1 MTRFLRQFAPVMTLF
16 IIFTGALAADLN
28 MVVRYGKTGGIKG
41 TLNQVGDEINGVD
54 ICPAVN
60 NNNNN
65 VPGCDMFDDPGF
77 NDGGTPQDGSDD
89 SYNGDLIVRTN
100 DDFTVEVNYNVNGT
114 DEVTLEGTVP
124 EGLAFDG
131 LPGFCLLPESELA
144 DDGRTVKC
152 YLGEKTNSTQ
162 TLSFPVRVLGT
173 NQNGTTPGPVEFSVS
188 GPSSNEVVDGTDE
201 SIIVTA
207 APRWNLRKRAYG
219 VGAHTIT
226 TDEATTDFPE
236 GTKGWVISYSYYIEI
251 LNETD
256 PPELD
261 ALIGNESLGKNATIE
276 FTDEISNLYLDSV
289 TNPKG
294 ALLINCRT
302 DYYSGSDPYPK
313 LTSNRPADRSV
324 TDSGEITCSQPGGGG
339 ADVEVKVEGA
349 DLSLEHFPAKSSAG
363 VPLPAE
369 RKIAALGNIRVF
381 VPLSDAQN
389 TTNGNSLKTK
399 NCITNFDP
407 NSVSGLSNF
416 NNGSEDESDN
426 CYTRTLK
433 VYDGDFGKQYRRS
446 ADPHSYYI
454 PGRGEGQA
462 TYYRTGDGWVAP
474 GEDFASFIYYSN
486 IGGEDATDVVMCDV
500 MDAAKYDV
508 ADISSSPG
516 SAVYLQIINDDA
528 NNTLKNNINI
538 QYATGYV
545 SNVWPPSSS
554 TGQAVVN
561 ECTDPGV
568 VWYDTTTAARASGEP
583 ITKVRVTAQVPVQPG
598 QKIYVL
604 IKNVARDTYA
614 DTGALPSGI
623 SPGDE
628 IPNGAIL
635 TNFAT
640 YKDGGEQAD
649 WKKGNYDPKTTMEE
663 PHSGSPGDRLGLTR
677 AFARIS
683 KETGSDD
690 GINSVGLGQQFEY
703 VLKPTFTSHGSAV
716 NAANLTVVD
725 VLPPGM
731 SYVADSATQ
740 GGSPLEPQS
749 YTCTAAD
756 SPHEA
761 CTQAGETVLVWDLGD
776 RVPNEDIE
784 SIVFTAQVG
793 FDNADGDILTNKV
806 VIESPADGTPEEKR
820 TATRSVVVSVPR
832 ELIVSKGVDHIR
844 REIKD
849 TGPYIWRVDLKN
861 ATSGP
866 LQHVDIIDVLPYNG
880 DSENPFGDDGTLS
893 RSPSSRFKGEL
904 HLVSAKL
911 GAHPDPTN
919 GECGDGSNPATY
931 YYTNVN
937 PSTINLDPHHSSNN
951 LAPPNSIWCE
961 GTSSGPNAGCGFSVD
976 EVTAVRVRSNND
988 VTEGS
993 ACRLEIE
1000 TSPAP
1005 DSNGQWHLKRDRY
1018 TNNAVASADG
1028 LALPAATNNITVRI
1042 YASSLGD
1049 FAWQDSNGNGIQDA
1063 GEPGI
1068 EGVKVYLLDDNGNPV
1083 DDPTNPGTHYE
1094 KTTDSSGKYLFENL
1108 PSGNYQLRFEA
1119 PSSCN
1124 CGITAIDQGTD
1135 DERDSDIDPSSGIAR
1150 VSLAARTDDTS
1161 YDAGYY
1167 PLRAIGD
1174 TVFHDEDNDG
1184 QFDSGEGMGGVTVT
1198 LTPPRDVDLGNGPGQ
1213 PVSTTTDNQ
1222 GHYRFENLPAGQYTV
1237 EVNEST
1243 LPLAALRGHNTVD
1256 PDGGNDSKAQ
1266 VTLARSS
1273 DNLNQDFGYFLNAA
1287 DLSLTKTVDNNQPAV
1302 GSQVTFTIALRNEGP
1317 LTATGVAVTDRLPS
1331 GYAFISADASQ
1342 GSYDSQTGVWSVG
1355 SLARGAN
1362 ATLELKARVVDSADT
1377 SAYENWAEV
1386 SASDLPDIDSVPGVG
1401 DDHGHGQDDGK
1412 DGDPGTVDDDE
1423 ASATLGR
1430 KLHVRG
1436 TIYHDLD
1443 VNQAM
1448 DGSDPAIDPVSD
1460 LEHLLFVKVFTD
1472 ADGDCSTTGDRTF
1485 TEAVAVQPNGS
1496 YDFAN
1501 AEPDTNYCFVLD
1513 DNADGTDS
1521 TPWNSATEGWLY
1533 VNPATGLLPVS
1544 VHADDVFDQDFGLFH
1559 GSKVSGTVFYDDG
1572 LGAGANANNV
1582 VQDGQERGVSGA
1594 PVTISDGTHTRT
1606 TLTDADGNYTLYL
1619 PADWGLTELSHGGG
1633 RGTGYN
1639 EDGVS
1644 PAYTATDVHDLQA
1657 VRKLLDPATLA
1668 GGGTETNFGVVREG
1682 SFIPNQNGQTI
1693 PGGTVVYPHIYTPG
1707 SEGELTF
1714 SLPSGGWNYRIRVDL
1729 NGDGDFNDPNEE
1741 FRPIGN
1747 GQELR
1752 YTVDDDWPRNPD
1764 GSLAGVPVE
1773 IEVTAPADA
1782 YNGQVDIAPIES
1794 QLVWA
1799 NNPNVTESRSVT
1811 DVTTVS
1817 TQGLAEITKSVRN
1830 VTAAGEATTRNEAA
1844 PGDMLEYCLD
1854 YRNPSQQTLTEVV
1867 VRDPIPTQVNYVS
1880 GSLTL
1885 NGGALSDA
1893 VDADSGEVVDGRIA
1907 VRVGELAPGA
1917 TGRVC
1922 FLVRV
1927 P

>member
-1 MTRFLRQFAPVMTLF
+1 MIRFLRPFALVMILF
-16 IIFTGALAADLN
+16 SVFTGALAADLN

-41 TLNQVGDEINGVD
+41 PLNQVGNEVNGVD
-54 ICPAVN
+54 ICPADN
-60 NNNNN
+60 DNNNN
-65 VPGCDMFDDPGF
+65 VPGCDMSDDPGF

-89 SYNGDLIVRTN
+89 TYDGDLIVRTN

-114 DEVTLEGTVP
+114 DEVTLEGAVP

-131 LPGFCLLPESELA
+131 LPGFCLLPESELSN
-144 DDGRTVKC
+144 DGRNIKC

-173 NQNGTTPGPVEFSVS
+173 NKNGDTPGPVEFSVN
-188 GPSSNEVVDGTDE
+188 GPNSNEVSDDTDE

-207 APRWNLRKRAYG
+207 APRWNLKKRAYG
-219 VGAHTIT
+219 VGAHTISA
-226 TDEATTDFPE
+226 DEATTDYPE
-236 GTKGWVISYSYYIEI
+236 GTKGWILSYGYYIEI
-251 LNETD
+251 LNKTN

-261 ALIGNESLGKNATIE
+261 ALIGNESLGNDATVT
-276 FTDEISNLYLDSV
+276 FTDKISDLYLESAASS
-289 TNPKG
+289 KG
-294 ALLINCRT
+294 ALLLNCRT

-313 LTSNRPADRSV
+313 LENNRPPERSV
-324 TDSGEITCSQPGGGG
+324 TDSGEITCSQTGGVGTDIE
-339 ADVEVKVEGA
+339 ATVEHA
-349 DLSLEHFPAKSSAG
+349 DLSLEHFPTKSSAG
-363 VPLPAE
+363 VPLPAD

-381 VPLSDAQN
+381 VPLSDAK
-389 TTNGNSLKTK
+389 NGVIKTQ
-399 NCITNFDP
+399 NCITDFDP
-407 NSVSGLSNF
+407 VSISGLSNF
-416 NNGSEDESDN
+416 GSENESESDN
-426 CYTRTLK
+426 CYKRTLK
-433 VYDGDFGKQYRRS
+433 VKDGDFGKQYRRS
-446 ADPHSYYI
+446 ADPHSFYL

-486 IGGEDATDVVMCDV
+486 VGGEDATDVVMCDV

-508 ADISSSPG
+508 TDISTSPG
-516 SAVYLQIINDDA
+516 SAAYLQIINDDA
-528 NNTLKNNINI
+528 NNTLKSNINI

-545 SNVWPPSSS
+545 SNVWPPSPP

-568 VWYDTTTAARASGEP
+568 VWYNTTTDARASGKP

-614 DTGALPSGI
+614 DTGALPSGVN
-623 SPGDE
+623 PDDP

-640 YKDGGEQAD
+640 YKDGGEQVD
-649 WKKGNYDPKTTMEE
+649 WKVGNYDPKTTMEE
-663 PHSGSPGDRLGLTR
+663 KHGGSYGDRLGLTR
-677 AFARIS
+677 AFARIT
-683 KETGSDD
+683 KETESND

-716 NAANLTVVD
+716 AAANVTIVD

-740 GGSPLEPQS
+740 NSNPLEPQS
-749 YTCTAAD
+749 YDCTAAG
-756 SPHEA
+756 SPHAA

-776 RVPNEDIE
+776 RVPNEVIE
-784 SIVFTAQVG
+784 PIVFTAKVD
-793 FDNADGDILTNKV
+793 FDNADGDILTNRV

-832 ELIVSKGVDHIR
+832 ELIVSKGVDRIR

-849 TGPYIWRVDLKN
+849 TDPYVWQVDLKN

-866 LQHVDIIDVLPYNG
+866 LRHLDIIDVLPYNG
-880 DSENPFGDDGTLS
+880 DRENPFGDGGALS
-893 RSPSSRFKGEL
+893 RSPFSKFKGEL

-911 GAHPDPTN
+911 GALPDPAS

-931 YYTNVN
+931 YYTNAG
-937 PSTINLDPHHSSNN
+937 PSNINLDPHHSDNS
-951 LAPPNSIWCE
+951 LTSPNTIWCE
-961 GTSSGPNAGCGFSVD
+961 GTSSGPNAGCGFGAD

-988 VTEGS
+988 VIEGGT
-993 ACRLEIE
+993 CRLEIK
-1000 TSPAP
+1000 TAPAP
-1005 DSNGQWHLKRDRY
+1005 DANGQWHLKRDRY
-1018 TNNAVASADG
+1018 TNNAVATADG
-1028 LALPAATNNITVRI
+1028 LALPAATNSVTVRI

-1049 FAWQDSNGNGIQDA
+1049 FVWEDSNGNGIQDA

-1068 EGVKVYLLDDNGNPV
+1068 EGVKVQLLDDRGNPV
-1083 DDPTNPGTHYE
+1083 DDPTNPGTPYE
-1094 KTTDSSGKYLFENL
+1094 KTTDSSGKYLFDNL
-1108 PSGNYQLRFEA
+1108 PSGNYQLRFET
-1119 PSSCN
+1119 PSGY
-1124 CGITAIDQGTD
+1124 GITAMDEGTD
-1135 DERDSDIDPSSGIAR
+1135 DERDSDVDPSSGIAR
-1150 VSLAARTDDTS
+1150 VNLAARTDDTS

-1184 QFDSGEGMGGVTVT
+1184 RFDSGEGMGNVKVT
-1198 LTPPRDVDLGNGPGQ
+1198 LTPPRGVDLGNGPGQ
-1213 PVSTTTDNQ
+1213 PVSTTTNSQ
-1222 GHYRFENLPAGQYTV
+1222 GHYLFENLPAGQYTV
-1237 EVNEST
+1237 EVDEST
-1243 LPLAALRGHNTVD
+1243 LPLSALRGHNTVD

-1266 VTLARSS
+1266 VTLTRSS
-1273 DNLNQDFGYFLNAA
+1273 DNLDQDFGYFLNAA
-1287 DLSLTKTVDNNQPAV
+1287 DLSLTKTVDNRQPAV
-1302 GSQVTFTIALRNEGP
+1302 GSQVTFTVTLHNDGP
-1317 LTATGVAVTDRLPS
+1317 LTATGVEVTDKLPS
-1331 GYAFISADASQ
+1331 GYAFERATASQ
-1342 GSYDSQTGVWSVG
+1342 GSYDSNTGVWSVG
-1355 SLARGAN
+1355 TLARGAN
-1362 ATLELKARVVDSADT
+1362 ATLQLKARVVYSADAG
-1377 SAYENWAEV
+1377 AYENWAEV

-1412 DGDPGTVDDDE
+1412 DGDPGAVDDDE

-1436 TIYHDLD
+1436 TVYHDLD

-1448 DGSDPAIDPVSD
+1448 DGSDPAIDPVNP
-1460 LEHLLFVKVFTD
+1460 LFVKVFVA

-1485 TEAVAVQPNGS
+1485 SEAVEVQADGS

-1501 AEPDTNYCFVLD
+1501 AEPDTNYCFILD
-1513 DNADGTDS
+1513 DNDVGADA
-1521 TPWNSATEGWLY
+1521 TPWDAPAEGWLH

-1572 LGAGANANNV
+1572 MGAGANANNA
-1582 VQDGQERGVSGA
+1582 VQDGNEPGVAGV
-1594 PVTISDGTHTRT
+1594 PVTISDGAHTRT

-1619 PADWGLTELSHGGG
+1619 PADWGPTELSHEGG

-1644 PAYTATDVHDLQA
+1644 AAYTATDGHDPQA
-1657 VRKLLDPATLA
+1657 VRKPLDPEALA
-1668 GGGTETNFGVVREG
+1668 GGGTETNFGVARDG
-1682 SFIPNQNGQTI
+1682 SFVPDQNGQTV
-1693 PGGTVVYPHIYTPG
+1693 PGGTVVYPHVYTPG
-1707 SEGELTF
+1707 SEGDLAF
-1714 SLPSGGWNYRIRVDL
+1714 SRPSGDWAYRIRVDL
-1729 NGDGDFNDPNEE
+1729 NGDGDFDDPGEE
-1741 FRPIGN
+1741 FRPIGD
-1747 GQELR
+1747 GQEPA
-1752 YTVDDDWPRNPD
+1752 YTVGDDWPRNPD

-1773 IEVTAPADA
+1773 VEVTAPADA
-1782 YNGQVDIAPIES
+1782 YDGQVDIAPIES
-1794 QLVWA
+1794 QLVWE
-1799 NNPNVTESRSVT
+1799 NNPDVTDSWSVT

-1817 TQGLAEITKSVRN
+1817 AQGFAEITKSVRN
-1830 VTAAGEATTRNEAA
+1830 VTATGEATTRNEAA
-1844 PGDMLEYCLD
+1844 PGDILEYCLD

-1867 VRDPIPTQVNYVS
+1867 VRDPIPAQVDYVS

-1885 NGGALSDA
+1885 NGASLSDA
-1893 VDADSGEVVDGRIA
+1893 ADADEGEVVDGRVA

-1917 TGRVC
+1917 AGRVC
-1922 FLVRV
+1922 FRVRV